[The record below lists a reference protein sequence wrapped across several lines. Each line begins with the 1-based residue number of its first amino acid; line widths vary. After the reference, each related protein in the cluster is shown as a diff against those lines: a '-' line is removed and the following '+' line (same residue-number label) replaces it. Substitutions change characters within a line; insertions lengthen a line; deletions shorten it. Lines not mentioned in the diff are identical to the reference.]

1 MFTHIFFTRLKCL
14 IRKKQLIFWSFIF
27 PIFLATLFK
36 IAFSNIYTN
45 ENFKAIDVAVISNAA
60 YEKNQGFKKA
70 IELVSSDEKE
80 KLFNVTYAE
89 EKNAEELLKNGKIE
103 GYIYLDPEIKLIV
116 KSSSIKATVIKTF
129 LDNYKQSESTI
140 AAVIKENP
148 KAAIDDLIKDISSF
162 KEYTKEVSP
171 SRGKP
176 NTILNYFYT
185 IIAMACLYGSFSGLN
200 EVNDIQG
207 NLSKKA
213 ARVNIAPV
221 HKVKVFL
228 YSLLAALLIQF
239 IDSLFLLAYLYWG
252 LKVDFGNQIPY
263 IILLCFV
270 GSAAGISLG
279 TMVSSLI
286 KSGEGVKIAVLIGV
300 SNIACFLA
308 GMYYSNMKYIVE
320 KNVPILSY
328 INPATLITDGL
339 YTLYYYNSH
348 ERYFINISL
357 LCVLTI
363 LFCFI
368 TYLNIR
374 REKYASI

>member
-1 MFTHIFFTRLKCL
+1 M
-14 IRKKQLIFWSFIF
+14 FWSFIF

-36 IAFSNIYTN
+36 IAFSNIYSN
-45 ENFKAIDVAVISNAA
+45 ENFKAIDVVVISNAS
-60 YEKNQGFKKA
+60 YEKNQSFKKA

-89 EKNAEELLKNGKIE
+89 EKNAEELLKSGKIE
-103 GYIYLDPEIKLIV
+103 GYFYLDPEIKLVV

-140 AAVIKENP
+140 EAVIKENP
-148 KAAIDDLIKDISSF
+148 KAAIDDLIKDVSSF

-176 NTILNYFYT
+176 NTMLNYFYT
-185 IIAMACLYGSFSGLN
+185 IIAMACLYGSFLGLN

-213 ARVNIAPV
+213 ARINVAPV

-228 YSLLAALLIQF
+228 YSLLAALIIQF
-239 IDSLFLLAYLYWG
+239 IETLLLLAYLYWG

-286 KSGEGVKIAVLIGV
+286 KRGEGVKIAVLIGV

-328 INPATLITDGL
+328 INPATLITDGI

-357 LCVLTI
+357 LSILSI